1 MARTFPLLRKATKQL
16 HSQNDHIFSF
26 LSGPIKFLTTILK
39 KAIGSTT
46 HRYLGLSASEL
57 AEGLAQIAVND
68 NNKKTVLIL
77 TFNCKIITPGQL
89 PTMCLVLCKGN
100 SAKFIMINLRKVT
113 NWYFYNGRKFPDFL
127 IIDIECYNFTVIK
140 SNSHIY
146 VTPYL
151 NDAGCFAF
159 FSTFLFGLDCFASV
173 LCSTL

>member
-16 HSQNDHIFSF
+16 HSQNDHILSF

-57 AEGLAQIAVND
+57 AEGLAKIAVND

-77 TFNCKIITPGQL
+77 TFICKIITGQL

-113 NWYFYNGRKFPDFL
+113 NWHFYNWRKFPDFL